1 MSIRQKPVIT
11 SAKQESVIHHG
22 VMTFSMIE
30 KQALFEMDQ
39 LIAKEPTAARIL
51 NHLIRLTEPGSGG
64 VVIISRATLGKMLTV
79 SDPTVGRAI
88 RVLANGRWV
97 QRMRVGGAYALA
109 VNRSVAWTGPR
120 GEMEHA
126 VFQATVVASRDEQ
139 TADAL
144 ASPDLRRIPTISS
157 GEFVLPVGEGKPPA
171 QELIPGTEPAIT
183 LQSDLEARGQLCLDG
198 IGLATE
204 EASS

>member
-1 MSIRQKPVIT
+1 MSIRPKPVRT
-11 SAKQESVIHHG
+11 AVKQEAVLSHG
-22 VMTFSMIE
+22 AMTFSMIE
-30 KQALFEMDQ
+30 KQALLDMDQ

-64 VVIISRATLGKMLTV
+64 VVIVSRATLGKMLRV

-88 RVLANGRWV
+88 RVLVEGSWI

-126 VFQATVVASRDEQ
+126 VFHAVVVASRDEQ

-144 ASPDLRRIPTISS
+144 ASPNLRRVPTIAP
-157 GEFVLPVGEGKPPA
+157 GEQIIAVGSVEPPA

-183 LQSDLEARGQLCLDG
+183 VSTDLEQYKQTQL
-198 IGLATE
+198 IK
-204 EASS
+204 